1 MNRRNFFQFGL
12 FGIFLSLAFFWK
24 KLTIQ
29 NSNLLHR
36 NSQKIPFNKNKLV
49 SFFGEFIIVNKE
61 NRTQVFN
68 AHCTHLGCTLNKVED
83 GVLVCPCHGS
93 KFNLDGEP
101 IKGPAYK
108 PLEKLNAKI
117 SSDNQFIEI
126 TI

>member
-1 MNRRNFFQFGL
+1 MNRRKFFQFSL
-12 FGIFLSLAFFWK
+12 FGIFFSMVLFWE
-24 KLTIQ
+24 KLTIKQ
-29 NSNLLHR
+29 NNLSQR
-36 NSQKIPFNKNKLV
+36 NLQKVPYNKNKLV
-49 SFFGEFIIVNKE
+49 SFIGEFIIVNKE
-61 NRTQVFN
+61 NKTKVFN

-83 GVLVCPCHGS
+83 EVIVCPCHGS

-108 PLEKLNAKI
+108 PLEQMSAKI